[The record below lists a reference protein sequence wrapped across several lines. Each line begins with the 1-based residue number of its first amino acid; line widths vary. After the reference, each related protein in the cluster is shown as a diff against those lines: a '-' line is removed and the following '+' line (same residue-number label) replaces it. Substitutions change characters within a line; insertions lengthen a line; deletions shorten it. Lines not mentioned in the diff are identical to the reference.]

1 MNFVAGLY
9 EKAFKKVSTLD
20 ALIKIIDSLRK
31 HAKKGFCG
39 DLLKGLGSNSG
50 NKGEFSFQVQDAR
63 RSCGVLQRSIPVPFS
78 TITSR
83 IFRTFF
89 WGSPGQVLLCL
100 KSGHHGRLSR
110 VESI

>member
-50 NKGEFSFQVQDAR
+50 NKSLIVSFH
-63 RSCGVLQRSIPVPFS
+63 SKCKVLGQRSDTVQQ
-78 TITSR
+78 
-83 IFRTFF
+83 FRE
-89 WGSPGQVLLCL
+89 PGQRSVP
-100 KSGHHGRLSR
+100 RFF
-110 VESI
+110 

>member
-50 NKGEFSFQVQDAR
+50 NKSL
-63 RSCGVLQRSIPVPFS
+63 VL
-78 TITSR
+78 
-83 IFRTFF
+83 
-89 WGSPGQVLLCL
+89 
-100 KSGHHGRLSR
+100 
-110 VESI
+110 

>member
-39 DLLKGLGSNSG
+39 DLLKRLGSNSG
-50 NKGEFSFQVQDAR
+50 NKSQ
-63 RSCGVLQRSIPVPFS
+63 S
-78 TITSR
+78 
-83 IFRTFF
+83 
-89 WGSPGQVLLCL
+89 SPD
-100 KSGHHGRLSR
+100 
-110 VESI
+110 